1 MIRQTLRFQPFNLST
16 FQPFNLSTMD
26 FPSWVEMMRRDTAL
40 STFQPF
46 NLSTIGNCDTAPQEE
61 LESVRRCGLE
71 TGVVGGC
78 ARLLLGAPR
87 SGERPN

>member
-61 LESVRRCGLE
+61 LESVRRVWAGD
-71 TGVVGGC
+71 GSRGGGC
-78 ARLLLGAPR
+78 TLAARC
-87 SGERPN
+87 S